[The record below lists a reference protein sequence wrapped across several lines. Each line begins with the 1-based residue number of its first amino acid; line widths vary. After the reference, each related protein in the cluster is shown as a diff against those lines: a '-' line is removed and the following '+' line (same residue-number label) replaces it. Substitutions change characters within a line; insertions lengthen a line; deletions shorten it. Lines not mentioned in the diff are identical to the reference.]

1 VLKLYNE
8 SEKKSPKY
16 EDAALEMLSF
26 SPPLDS
32 KLSKFRSALRTFSWN
47 SDEIAEKGFSLDNPA
62 LMAGSQVLSAFTNI
76 PLDRVV
82 RKYNNLDRAF
92 QKDTETWESTAM
104 ILGWSEWEVMG
115 PPPKKEKK
123 KKTKKRKR
131 KF

>member
-1 VLKLYNE
+1 MQPFDMMLTYLYKLI
-8 SEKKSPKY
+8 
-16 EDAALEMLSF
+16 AL
-26 SPPLDS
+26 
-32 KLSKFRSALRTFSWN
+32 
-47 SDEIAEKGFSLDNPA
+47 I
-62 LMAGSQVLSAFTNI
+62 AGSQVLSAFTNI

-123 KKTKKRKR
+123 KKKKKWN
-131 KF
+131 F